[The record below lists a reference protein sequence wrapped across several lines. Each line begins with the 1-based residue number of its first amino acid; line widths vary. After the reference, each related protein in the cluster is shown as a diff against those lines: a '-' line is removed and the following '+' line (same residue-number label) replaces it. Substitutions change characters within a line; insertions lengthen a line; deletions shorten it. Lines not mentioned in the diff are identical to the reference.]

1 MHLLFPKKSQ
11 NNVCVP
17 TSFHFLF
24 PAPREGRGGE
34 GRGVFI
40 FTSTPCFLLQ
50 GDPSEAVLW
59 RFVDGGDD
67 DEGEGVAGAGKLV
80 EYYVKVMRLF
90 EQASAPTLVVDIAT
104 VATGVACRD
113 DPNCV
118 SFLRVWLLYV
128 REVRGF
134 ALLCKYDV
142 ITSHLTGITLS

>member
-11 NNVCVP
+11 NNLRVP
-17 TSFHFLF
+17 TSFHSLF

-34 GRGVFI
+34 GGRVGEGRGVFI
-40 FTSTPCFLLQ
+40 FTSTPRFLLQ

-59 RFVDGGDD
+59 RFIDG

-90 EQASAPTLVVDIAT
+90 EQASAPTLVIDIAT
-104 VATGVACRD
+104 VATGVASRD

-118 SFLRVWLLYV
+118 SFLRVWLL
-128 REVRGF
+128 
-134 ALLCKYDV
+134 
-142 ITSHLTGITLS
+142 